1 MRGYVSGD
9 ERGDVQSLIARYVTE
24 GDVGEDGEV
33 FAFGESEVVR
43 STVKLHDA
51 Q

>member
-1 MRGYVSGD
+1 MPAG
-9 ERGDVQSLIARYVTE
+9 ERGNVQSLIARYVTK

-33 FAFGESEVVR
+33 FAFGESEVVPG
-43 STVKLHDA
+43 TVKLRDA